1 MLSLQEDGNCAV
13 KPRGP
18 RRTWWIDAVYGLVNV
33 CFPSEATHE
42 KQRTHLPHQW
52 AQESGRHVSES
63 RRRSVEI
70 KSGSGWFEPCRWVKK
85 LPKKTCLVLQ
95 MKTRW
100 VRPSPF
106 WSRFINTASIIW
118 STQTT
123 TLKCEKQT
131 IFLTNSGWKDSI
143 FRAVVSN
150 HQKKKATKSIC
161 NDFPVSIYSQFTY
174 SVWSLFSWTRRWWSH
189 RDWRQRQTKNFFNS
203 SEAGH
208 RLVYTV
214 VFCFDYTHFT
224 SLL

>member
-1 MLSLQEDGNCAV
+1 
-13 KPRGP
+13 
-18 RRTWWIDAVYGLVNV
+18 
-33 CFPSEATHE
+33 
-42 KQRTHLPHQW
+42 
-52 AQESGRHVSES
+52 
-63 RRRSVEI
+63 
-70 KSGSGWFEPCRWVKK
+70 
-85 LPKKTCLVLQ
+85 

-131 IFLTNSGWKDSI
+131 IFLTNSGWKASI

-161 NDFPVSIYSQFTY
+161 NDFPVSIYSQTTY

-203 SEAGH
+203 SEAGLHCSFLLWLHTFYFTTLVH
-208 RLVYTV
+208 RGNLPYISRVSILLSWKSKEFSRKNSVTGKNTFCLVLVLFDFHSTV
-214 VFCFDYTHFT
+214 LTAQCSGH
-224 SLL
+224 

>member
-13 KPRGP
+13 KARGP

-70 KSGSGWFEPCRWVKK
+70 KSGGVGLNLVDESKSYK
-85 LPKKTCLVLQ
+85 KKTCLVLQ
-95 MKTRW
+95 MKTCW

-150 HQKKKATKSIC
+150 HQKKKCHKK
-161 NDFPVSIYSQFTY
+161 YM
-174 SVWSLFSWTRRWWSH
+174 
-189 RDWRQRQTKNFFNS
+189 
-203 SEAGH
+203 
-208 RLVYTV
+208 
-214 VFCFDYTHFT
+214 
-224 SLL
+224 